1 MSAAGKTF
9 GIVGALAAFPRR
21 LAAREV
27 ERQGGQLRRGAA
39 RRTTH
44 AVFGRRLLERAGEA
58 EICAKVEAARAA
70 GRALLSENAFLR
82 LLGVKQPATAGD
94 LPAEALIEQ
103 ARLDERDFALL
114 CLFDCFEHAGPPFGF
129 RDLILARKYA
139 GLIAGGAGWL
149 AIARSVH
156 RSGEVTSLTA
166 LSLHV
171 EGEAEILARLGDTVC
186 QLDGQML
193 LPIERAEAFE
203 AEEHFALAEAYEAA
217 GRHAEAAA
225 LYQRCL
231 AADPADSVAAFNRA
245 NCLRADGRLD
255 EAAHDY
261 QRALKLDPGFAE
273 AWFNFAGLAAERGQ
287 PDAALRHLRQALSI
301 DPGYA
306 DAVYNLARLSYE
318 EGDLPEARRWWVR
331 YLELDQTSDWA
342 RRAARGIQFV
352 DLALAQRTAG

>member
-82 LLGVKQPATAGD
+82 LLGVKQPAAAGD

-171 EGEAEILARLGDTVC
+171 ERRGGDLGPAGRQVC
-186 QLDGQML
+186 QNWM
-193 LPIERAEAFE
+193 A
-203 AEEHFALAEAYEAA
+203 
-217 GRHAEAAA
+217 
-225 LYQRCL
+225 RCSC
-231 AADPADSVAAFNRA
+231 P
-245 NCLRADGRLD
+245 
-255 EAAHDY
+255 
-261 QRALKLDPGFAE
+261 
-273 AWFNFAGLAAERGQ
+273 
-287 PDAALRHLRQALSI
+287 
-301 DPGYA
+301 
-306 DAVYNLARLSYE
+306 
-318 EGDLPEARRWWVR
+318 
-331 YLELDQTSDWA
+331 
-342 RRAARGIQFV
+342 
-352 DLALAQRTAG
+352 